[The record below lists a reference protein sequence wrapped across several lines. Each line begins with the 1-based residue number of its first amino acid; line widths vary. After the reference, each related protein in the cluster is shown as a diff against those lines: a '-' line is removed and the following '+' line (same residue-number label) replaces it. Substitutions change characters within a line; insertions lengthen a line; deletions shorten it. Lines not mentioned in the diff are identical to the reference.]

1 MTLRSRLAVGAL
13 AAALGLLPG
22 FIPPAAIFAQSPP
35 AVDDAI
41 PDLDALIRDMREKG
55 PRCHGEMGDFTLTF
69 TFFHRKFEKNGKTR
83 ESLKSFEVFAPE
95 SYRNRKSSFR
105 APILLVAENGMPVAP
120 EKLAKERENLTREL
134 DEFERD
140 PNKSAKKKKGTAFYV
155 SPGETKQYAGFTSKQ
170 GVFAGTNALSPSVIL
185 SYADFGAGRRET
197 LDGRET
203 VAVEFRVQPDWKF
216 DKSISYVAQ
225 LEGIVWID
233 VRDRTLVRLEGWQR
247 TWGKGRAFLS
257 NPRPAKA
264 PVLYEQMR
272 VADGVW
278 FPRHSRLFDDATTTM
293 FASLEN
299 AEVGVEYG
307 NYRRFRSEITV
318 TDDEEK

>member
-1 MTLRSRLAVGAL
+1 MTLRFRLAVGAL

-22 FIPPAAIFAQSPP
+22 FIPPASIFAQSPP
-35 AVDDAI
+35 ATGETI
-41 PDLDALIRDMREKG
+41 PDLDGLIRDMREKG

-83 ESLKSFEVFAPE
+83 ESSKSFEVFAPE

-105 APILLVAENGMPVAP
+105 APILLIAEDGTPVAP
-120 EKLAKERENLTREL
+120 DKLAKERENLTREL

-170 GVFAGTNALSPSVIL
+170 GLFAGTNILSPSLIL
-185 SYADFGAGRRET
+185 EVAEFGAGKREM

-203 VAVEFRVQPDWKF
+203 VAVEFRVRPGLKF
-216 DKSISYVAQ
+216 DKPVGYVAQ

-247 TWGKGRAFLS
+247 TPGKGTAFLL

-264 PVLYEQMR
+264 PVLYEQVR

-278 FPRHSRLFDDATTTM
+278 FPRRSRLSDDATTTM

-299 AEVGVEYG
+299 AEVGVDYD